1 MTSDSDDSVHVGS
14 GNVFADLGL
23 PNPEERLLKA
33 QIMHAIGEEIKRQG
47 LTQVQAAK
55 KVGLAQPDLSR
66 ILNGR
71 ASNYS
76 TERLLRVLL
85 HLGRNIE
92 IVLSDAPVPVGVI
105 SIRKRPSK
113 PPAHTSTHRNK
124 TSTRQRKLVA
134 SSK

>member
-1 MTSDSDDSVHVGS
+1 
-14 GNVFADLGL
+14 
-23 PNPEERLLKA
+23 
-33 QIMHAIGEEIKRQG
+33 MHAIGEEIKRQG

-55 KVGLAQPDLSR
+55 QVGLAQPDLSR
-66 ILNGR
+66 INGR

-92 IVLSDAPVPVGVI
+92 IVLSDAHMPVGAI
-105 SIRKRPSK
+105 SLRKRTSK
-113 PPAHTSTHRNK
+113 APTGTSTQHTKARRTQK
-124 TSTRQRKLVA
+124 KLVA

>member
-1 MTSDSDDSVHVGS
+1 VGRGEKEVTSKFSDGVIVGS

-33 QIMHAIGEEIKRQG
+33 QIMHAIGQEIKRQG
-47 LTQVQAAK
+47 LTQVKAAK

-76 TERLLRVLL
+76 TERLINVLL
-85 HLGRNIE
+85 QLGQNIE
-92 IVLSDAPVPVGVI
+92 IVMSDAHTEVGAV
-105 SIRKRPSK
+105 SLRKRK
-113 PPAHTSTHRNK
+113 TPPPKSRRARP
-124 TSTRQRKLVA
+124 
-134 SSK
+134 

>member
-55 KVGLAQPDLSR
+55 KAGLAQPDLSR

-71 ASNYS
+71 ASSNYS

-92 IVLSDAPVPVGVI
+92 IVLSDAPMPVGVI
-105 SIRKRPSK
+105 SIRKRS
-113 PPAHTSTHRNK
+113 RF
-124 TSTRQRKLVA
+124 
-134 SSK
+134 

>member
-1 MTSDSDDSVHVGS
+1 
-14 GNVFADLGL
+14 
-23 PNPEERLLKA
+23 
-33 QIMHAIGEEIKRQG
+33 MHAIGEEIKRQG

-92 IVLSDAPVPVGVI
+92 IVLSDAHMPVGAI
-105 SIRKRPSK
+105 SLRKRTSK
-113 PPAHTSTHRNK
+113 APTRTSTQHSKAR
-124 TSTRQRKLVA
+124 RKQKKAGSLLEIDP
-134 SSK
+134 SSNSPLS